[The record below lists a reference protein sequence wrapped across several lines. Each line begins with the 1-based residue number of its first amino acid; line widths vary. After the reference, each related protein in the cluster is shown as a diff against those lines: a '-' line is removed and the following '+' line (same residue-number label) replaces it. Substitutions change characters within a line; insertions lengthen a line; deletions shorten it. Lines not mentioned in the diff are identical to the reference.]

1 MLARRHLSEY
11 THLEAELDYTDLDTL
26 IGHIEELLC
35 RVTDQIMDDE
45 ETSGRIKTL
54 NPRFQKPVRPFTR
67 MRYSDAID
75 WLNQY
80 GILNDEEKPHSFGD
94 DIGEAAERKMTDI
107 INKPVFL
114 THFPAE
120 LKAFYM
126 KKDPADPRLTE
137 SVDLLIPGV
146 GEIVGASI
154 RADDYETLL
163 KAYEQEGISSADYYW
178 YTDQRK

>member
-1 MLARRHLSEY
+1 
-11 THLEAELDYTDLDTL
+11 
-26 IGHIEELLC
+26 
-35 RVTDQIMDDE
+35 MDDK
-45 ETSGRIKTL
+45 ETSGYIKTL
-54 NPRFQKPVRPFTR
+54 NPGFQKPARPFIR

-75 WLNQY
+75 WLNQHC
-80 GILNDEEKPHSFGD
+80 ILNEEEKPHTLGD

-107 INKPVFL
+107 INKPIFL

-126 KKDPADPRLTE
+126 KKDPANPHLTE

-146 GEIVGASI
+146 GEIVGGSI
-154 RADDYETLL
+154 REDDYETLL
-163 KAYEQEGISSADYYW
+163 KAYEKEGIPSADYYW